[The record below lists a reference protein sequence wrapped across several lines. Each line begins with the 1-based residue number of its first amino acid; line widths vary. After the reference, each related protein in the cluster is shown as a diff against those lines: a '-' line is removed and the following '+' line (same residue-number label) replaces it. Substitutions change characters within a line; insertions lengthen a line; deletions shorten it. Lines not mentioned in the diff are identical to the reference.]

1 MSGDGGDSG
10 STMQLLGSFQAV
22 LDNLHTGV
30 VIHAADTTIVYCNP
44 RSADLLGLSKE
55 QMLGKAAIDPGWHF
69 VDADGQPI
77 TPDCYPVSRAIA
89 QRRPLAETVY
99 GIVAPGRVAPTWV
112 LASAYPEHDALGE
125 LLQVVVNFH
134 DISALKQVQETLR
147 ASEYTYRMLFETLD
161 QGIVYQDREGHIT
174 AANPAAQHILGLTLD
189 QMQGRTSTDPA
200 WQAVREDGT
209 VFPGDQHPAMLALRS
224 GQSVLGVVM
233 GISRPG
239 RGQAWI
245 SINACPL
252 FTDGAVSGVYARF
265 EDITQ
270 KRDLEHQVRQQAF
283 FDPLTRLPNRHLLN
297 DRIAQA
303 LVACRRGQHFGALMV
318 LDLDNFKPLND
329 RHGHLAGDHLLQAVA
344 ARLTRTV
351 RESDTVARFG
361 GDEFVVLLPTLSQNA
376 AESVQQAMTVAQKIL
391 ACLAE
396 PYPLCPKAN
405 GGPAIEHHC
414 SASIGSALIA
424 PCTEDSSAILRC
436 ADAAM
441 YEAKRNGGNR
451 VCVSAEPVAGAPD
464 LGR

>member
-1 MSGDGGDSG
+1 M
-10 STMQLLGSFQAV
+10 TKL
-22 LDNLHTGV
+22 
-30 VIHAADTTIVYCNP
+30 
-44 RSADLLGLSKE
+44 R
-55 QMLGKAAIDPGWHF
+55 
-69 VDADGQPI
+69 
-77 TPDCYPVSRAIA
+77 VS
-89 QRRPLAETVY
+89 PM
-99 GIVAPGRVAPTWV
+99 
-112 LASAYPEHDALGE
+112 LASNENSFKPDA
-125 LLQVVVNFH
+125 
-134 DISALKQVQETLR
+134 S
-147 ASEYTYRMLFETLD
+147 
-161 QGIVYQDREGHIT
+161 
-174 AANPAAQHILGLTLD
+174 
-189 QMQGRTSTDPA
+189 
-200 WQAVREDGT
+200 
-209 VFPGDQHPAMLALRS
+209 
-224 GQSVLGVVM
+224 
-233 GISRPG
+233 
-239 RGQAWI
+239 
-245 SINACPL
+245 
-252 FTDGAVSGVYARF
+252 F

-270 KRDLEHQVRQQAF
+270 KRALEQQVRQQAF

-376 AESVQQAMTVAQKIL
+376 AESLQQAMTVAQKIL

-396 PYPLCPKAN
+396 PYPLCPKEH